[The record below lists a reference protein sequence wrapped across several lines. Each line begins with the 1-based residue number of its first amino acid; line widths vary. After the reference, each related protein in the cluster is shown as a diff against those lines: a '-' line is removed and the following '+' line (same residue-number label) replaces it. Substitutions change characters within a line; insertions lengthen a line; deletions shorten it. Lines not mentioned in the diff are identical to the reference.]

1 VSPAGRRP
9 GGADTRA
16 EILEA
21 ARAEFG
27 ERGYTAAT
35 VRQVARR
42 ADVDPSLVY
51 HYFTDKAGLFVA
63 CLDLPAD
70 PRAVQAQARGGD
82 LDGARIVERFLA
94 QWEEGAAEPGKSF
107 VTLTQA
113 VSSAPEVARAVREF
127 LTERVW
133 ARVPDTGGEAA
144 ARTTALVSS
153 QLLGAAWA
161 RYVIGMEPFASASR
175 SELAAWIGPTIEAY
189 ITGRLG
195 RRAGDPPGA
204 SRDNLAPAGGHD
216 APRRHPRRTGCHGGH
231 DDGGLRG
238 ELIGRAPLQR

>member
-1 VSPAGRRP
+1 VSPAGRRA
-9 GGADTRA
+9 GGSDTRA

-35 VRQVARR
+35 IRQVARR
-42 ADVDPSLVY
+42 ADVDPALVY
-51 HYFTDKAGLFVA
+51 HYFADKPGLFVA
-63 CLDLPAD
+63 CMDLPAD
-70 PRAVQAQARGGD
+70 PRRVQTQARTD
-82 LDGARIVERFLA
+82 ELDGARIVERFLA
-94 QWEEGAAEPGKSF
+94 QWEEGSADPGKSF

-127 LTERVW
+127 LAERVW
-133 ARVPDTGGEAA
+133 TNRPTGDNELA

-161 RYVIGMEPFASASR
+161 RYVIRMEPFASATR
-175 SELAAWIGPTIEAY
+175 SQVAAWIGPTVEAY

-195 RRAGDPPGA
+195 RPSGGD
-204 SRDNLAPAGGHD
+204 SR
-216 APRRHPRRTGCHGGH
+216 R
-231 DDGGLRG
+231 
-238 ELIGRAPLQR
+238 

>member
-1 VSPAGRRP
+1 MSPAGRRP

-16 EILEA
+16 KILAA

-42 ADVDPSLVY
+42 ADVDPALVY
-51 HYFTDKAGLFVA
+51 HYFADKAGLFVA

-70 PRAVQAQARGGD
+70 PREVQIQARGGE
-82 LDGARIVERFLA
+82 LDGARIAERFLA
-94 QWEEGAAEPGKSF
+94 QWEEVAGEPGKSF

-133 ARVPDTGGEAA
+133 ARVPAGDSETA

-161 RYVIGMEPFASASR
+161 RYVIGMEPFASATR
-175 SELAAWIGPTIEAY
+175 AEVAAWIGPTIEAY

-195 RRAGDPPGA
+195 
-204 SRDNLAPAGGHD
+204 GH
-216 APRRHPRRTGCHGGH
+216 P
-231 DDGGLRG
+231 
-238 ELIGRAPLQR
+238 GRA

>member
-16 EILEA
+16 QILEA

-27 ERGYTAAT
+27 ENGYTAAT

-42 ADVDPSLVY
+42 ARVDPALVY
-51 HYFTDKAGLFVA
+51 HYFADKAGLFVA
-63 CLDLPAD
+63 CLNLPAD
-70 PRAVQAQARGGD
+70 PGDVQIQARAGGG

-94 QWEEGAAEPGKSF
+94 QWEEGEAEPGKPF

-113 VSSAPEVARAVREF
+113 VSSSPEVARAVREF
-127 LTERVW
+127 VTERVW
-133 ARVPDTGGEAA
+133 ARVPASGSEAA

-161 RYVIGMEPFASASR
+161 RYVIRMEPFASASR
-175 SELAAWIGPTIEAY
+175 SEVAAWIGPTIEAY
-189 ITGRLG
+189 ITGTLG
-195 RRAGDPPGA
+195 REG
-204 SRDNLAPAGGHD
+204 
-216 APRRHPRRTGCHGGH
+216 
-231 DDGGLRG
+231 
-238 ELIGRAPLQR
+238 

>member
-16 EILEA
+16 QILEA

-27 ERGYTAAT
+27 EHGYTAAT

-42 ADVDPSLVY
+42 ASVDPALVY
-51 HYFTDKAGLFVA
+51 HYFADKAGLFVA

-70 PRAVQAQARGGD
+70 PSDVQVQARAGGD
-82 LDGARIVERFLA
+82 LDGARIAERFLA
-94 QWEEGAAEPGKSF
+94 QWEEGDAEIGKPF

-113 VSSAPEVARAVREF
+113 VSSSPEVARAVREF
-127 LTERVW
+127 VTERVW
-133 ARVPDTGGEAA
+133 ARVPASGSDAA

-161 RYVIGMEPFASASR
+161 RYVIRMEPFASASR
-175 SELAAWIGPTIEAY
+175 SEVAAWIGPTIEAY

-195 RRAGDPPGA
+195 RD
-204 SRDNLAPAGGHD
+204 S
-216 APRRHPRRTGCHGGH
+216 
-231 DDGGLRG
+231 
-238 ELIGRAPLQR
+238 

>member
-9 GGADTRA
+9 GRTRTRA

-42 ADVDPSLVY
+42 ADVDPALVY
-51 HYFTDKAGLFVA
+51 HYFADKAGLFVA

-70 PRAVQAQARGGD
+70 PRVVQTQARGTD

-94 QWEEGAAEPGKSF
+94 QWEEGEVEPGKPF

-113 VSSAPEVARAVREF
+113 VSSSPEVARAVREF
-127 LTERVW
+127 ITERVW
-133 ARVPDTGGEAA
+133 ARVPGSGGEAV

-161 RYVIGMEPFASASR
+161 RYVVRMEPFASASR
-175 SELAAWIGPTIEAY
+175 SEVAAWIGPTIEAY

-195 RRAGDPPGA
+195 SPADDPPDA
-204 SRDNLAPAGGHD
+204 SRPDSAS
-216 APRRHPRRTGCHGGH
+216 
-231 DDGGLRG
+231 
-238 ELIGRAPLQR
+238 

>member
-1 VSPAGRRP
+1 MSPAGRRP
-9 GGADTRA
+9 GGPDTRA
-16 EILEA
+16 KILEA

-42 ADVDPSLVY
+42 ADVDPALVY
-51 HYFTDKAGLFVA
+51 HYFADKAGLFVA

-70 PRAVQAQARGGD
+70 PRQVQIQARGAE
-82 LDGARIVERFLA
+82 LDGARIAERFLA

-113 VSSAPEVARAVREF
+113 VSSAPEVARALREF

-133 ARVPDTGGEAA
+133 ARVPAAGDSESA

-153 QLLGAAWA
+153 QLLGAAWV
-161 RYVIGMEPFASASR
+161 RYVIKMEPFASASR
-175 SELAAWIGPTIEAY
+175 AEVAAWIGPTIEAY

-195 RRAGDPPGA
+195 RPNP
-204 SRDNLAPAGGHD
+204 
-216 APRRHPRRTGCHGGH
+216 
-231 DDGGLRG
+231 
-238 ELIGRAPLQR
+238 

>member
-16 EILEA
+16 QILEA

-27 ERGYTAAT
+27 EHGYTAAT

-42 ADVDPSLVY
+42 ARVDPALVY
-51 HYFTDKAGLFVA
+51 HYFDDKAGLFVA

-70 PRAVQAQARGGD
+70 PGDVQIQARAGGD

-94 QWEEGAAEPGKSF
+94 QWEEGTAQPGKPF

-113 VSSAPEVARAVREF
+113 VSSSPEVARAVREF
-127 LTERVW
+127 VTERVW
-133 ARVPDTGGEAA
+133 ARVPASGSEAA

-161 RYVIGMEPFASASR
+161 RYVIRMEPFASASR
-175 SELAAWIGPTIEAY
+175 AEVAAWIGPTIEGY

-195 RRAGDPPGA
+195 RE
-204 SRDNLAPAGGHD
+204 S
-216 APRRHPRRTGCHGGH
+216 
-231 DDGGLRG
+231 
-238 ELIGRAPLQR
+238 

>member
-1 VSPAGRRP
+1 MSPAGRRP

-16 EILEA
+16 QILEA

-42 ADVDPSLVY
+42 ARVDPALVY
-51 HYFTDKAGLFVA
+51 HYFADKAGLFVA

-70 PRAVQAQARGGD
+70 PGDVQIQARGSGD

-94 QWEEGAAEPGKSF
+94 QWEEGEAEPGKPF

-113 VSSAPEVARAVREF
+113 VSSSPEVARAVHEF
-127 LTERVW
+127 VTERVW
-133 ARVPDTGGEAA
+133 ARVPDSGNEAA

-161 RYVIGMEPFASASR
+161 RYVIRMEPFASASR
-175 SELAAWIGPTIEAY
+175 SEVAAWVGPTIEAY

-195 RRAGDPPGA
+195 RD
-204 SRDNLAPAGGHD
+204 
-216 APRRHPRRTGCHGGH
+216 C
-231 DDGGLRG
+231 
-238 ELIGRAPLQR
+238 

>member
-9 GGADTRA
+9 GGPDTRA
-16 EILEA
+16 KILDA

-42 ADVDPSLVY
+42 ADVDPALVY
-51 HYFTDKAGLFVA
+51 HYFADKARLFVA
-63 CLDLPAD
+63 SLDLPAD
-70 PRAVQAQARGGD
+70 PREVQIQARGSE
-82 LDGARIVERFLA
+82 LDGARIAERFLA

-133 ARVPDTGGEAA
+133 ARVPAGDGGQTA
-144 ARTTALVSS
+144 ARTTALVSA

-161 RYVIGMEPFASASR
+161 RYVIRMEPFASASR
-175 SELAAWIGPTIEAY
+175 SEVAAWIGPTIEAY

-195 RRAGDPPGA
+195 RPE
-204 SRDNLAPAGGHD
+204 
-216 APRRHPRRTGCHGGH
+216 PR
-231 DDGGLRG
+231 
-238 ELIGRAPLQR
+238 